1 MAQLS
6 TAVFTFKLFCF
17 LLVLLNLPND
27 STTANSFTANED
39 GEMNQLRNYVVS
51 TVLLLWT
58 LKYFEFSVFF
68 IFNQGYD
75 GRKNPATGNEIN
87 LAGGQRS
94 TACNMFFKFIS
105 TLNYSHC
112 ELLWQANLEDKVARL
127 ELSLQQEK
135 DFCSKR
141 SWFSS
146 VQLNMYRIDETL
158 DLIFIRPIGNH

>member
-1 MAQLS
+1 
-6 TAVFTFKLFCF
+6 
-17 LLVLLNLPND
+17 
-27 STTANSFTANED
+27 
-39 GEMNQLRNYVVS
+39 
-51 TVLLLWT
+51 
-58 LKYFEFSVFF
+58 
-68 IFNQGYD
+68 
-75 GRKNPATGNEIN
+75 

-127 ELSLQQEK
+127 ELSLRQKK

-146 VQLNMYRIDETL
+146 VQSKMFRIDETL
-158 DLIFIRPIGNH
+158 DLILIRPIGNH

>member
-1 MAQLS
+1 MFSAGFIEFAKWFHHRKQFYSERGWRNES
-6 TAVFTFKLFCF
+6 TKKLCCQC
-17 LLVLLNLPND
+17 
-27 STTANSFTANED
+27 SFTIK
-39 GEMNQLRNYVVS
+39 
-51 TVLLLWT
+51 T
-58 LKYFEFSVFF
+58 LKYFEFSVFY
-68 IFNQGYD
+68 IFNPGHN
-75 GRKNPATGNEIN
+75 GRKNPATGSEIN

-146 VQLNMYRIDETL
+146 VQSKMFRIDETL
-158 DLIFIRPIGNH
+158 DLILTRPIGNH